1 MIDTNLSSDDK
12 STMKYIKT
20 AIISKFENL
29 KSSLLECITRTNNI
43 LDLDLKNLQ
52 ENEER
57 LNKCHKRYNNIL
69 IKEQDVETLE
79 AFLIKFHEKF

>member
-43 LDLDLKNLQ
+43 LDLDLKNL
-52 ENEER
+52 
-57 LNKCHKRYNNIL
+57 
-69 IKEQDVETLE
+69 
-79 AFLIKFHEKF
+79 